1 VLKTPIQPDAEAT
14 ALFLD
19 VDGTLLD
26 IREHPA
32 DVVADHSLID
42 LLGHS
47 ARRVSGA
54 LCLITGRA
62 LDDVDRIFAPARFPT
77 AGAHG
82 AEIRLPDGRRADPP
96 EVLFPDAAF
105 TRLARFVESQPGLL
119 LEKKHGGASLHYR
132 KAPQLAD
139 ACHDEVHAILAEI
152 GDDFRLIAGKMVFE
166 IAPGSHDKGK
176 AIATFMENNPFAGRQ
191 PVFLGDDVTDEDG
204 FQVVNAQGGISI
216 VVGDRENTQ
225 ARYRLPDVESVRTWL
240 RSSFLAPKTE
250 KELA

>member
-1 VLKTPIQPDAEAT
+1 MLKTPNKPDAEAT

-26 IREHPA
+26 IREHPG

-96 EVLFPDAAF
+96 EVRFPDAAF
-105 TRLARFVESQPGLL
+105 TRLEMFAESNTGLL

-139 ACHDEVHAILAEI
+139 ACHEEVREILAEI
-152 GDDFRLIAGKMVFE
+152 GDDFRIIAGKMVFE

-176 AIATFMENNPFAGRQ
+176 AIATFMECSPFSGRQ

-204 FQVVNAQGGISI
+204 FRIVNERGGISI
-216 VVGDRENTQ
+216 LVGERENTE
-225 ARYRLPDVESVRTWL
+225 ARFRLPDVESVRTWL
-240 RSSFLAPKTE
+240 RSSFLASKTQ

>member
-1 VLKTPIQPDAEAT
+1 MLKTPNKPDATTT

-26 IREHPA
+26 LREHPG

-54 LCLITGRA
+54 LCLISGRA
-62 LDDVDRIFAPARFPT
+62 LDDVDRIFAPAQFPT

-96 EVLFPDAAF
+96 EVRFPDAAF
-105 TRLARFVESQPGLL
+105 TRLNEFADAHAGLL

-139 ACHDEVHAILAEI
+139 ACHAEVQEILAEI
-152 GDDFRLIAGKMVFE
+152 GEDFRLIAGKMVFE

-176 AIATFMENNPFAGRQ
+176 AIAKFMENSPFAGRQ

-204 FQVVNAQGGISI
+204 FRVVNAHGGISI
-216 VVGDRENTQ
+216 LVGERDDTE
-225 ARYRLPDVESVRTWL
+225 ARFRLPDVESVRTWL
-240 RSSFLAPKTE
+240 RSSFLATTTK
-250 KELA
+250 KEFA

>member
-1 VLKTPIQPDAEAT
+1 MLKTPIKPDAGTA

-26 IREHPA
+26 IREHPG

-54 LCLITGRA
+54 LCLISGRA
-62 LDDVDRIFAPARFPT
+62 LEDIDRIFAPARFPT

-96 EVLFPDAAF
+96 EVRFPEEAF
-105 TRLARFVESQPGLL
+105 TRLSEFADSHAGLL

-132 KAPQLAD
+132 KAPKLID
-139 ACHDEVHAILAEI
+139 ACRDEVHEILTEI
-152 GDDFRLIAGKMVFE
+152 GNDFRVIAGKMVFE

-176 AIATFMENNPFAGRQ
+176 AIATFLDCDPFAGRQ
-191 PVFLGDDVTDEDG
+191 PVFVGDDVTDEDG
-204 FQVVNAQGGISI
+204 FRVVNAQGGISI
-216 VVGDRENTQ
+216 VVGDREDTE
-225 ARYRLPDVESVRTWL
+225 ASFRLPDVESVRTWL
-240 RSSFLAPKTE
+240 RSSFLANKTK
-250 KELA
+250 KEFA

>member
-1 VLKTPIQPDAEAT
+1 MLKNPEKPDSET
-14 ALFLD
+14 SALFLD

-26 IREHPA
+26 IREHPG

-62 LDDVDRIFAPARFPT
+62 LDDVDRIFAPALFPT

-96 EVLFPDAAF
+96 EVRFPDAAF
-105 TRLARFVESQPGLL
+105 TRLNKFADSHAGLL

-132 KAPQLAD
+132 KAPQLAE
-139 ACHDEVHAILAEI
+139 ACLDEVREILSEI

-176 AIATFMENNPFAGRQ
+176 AIATFMEYSPFAGRQ
-191 PVFLGDDVTDEDG
+191 PIFLGDDVTDEDG
-204 FQVVNAQGGISI
+204 FKVVNASGGISI
-216 VVGDRENTQ
+216 LVGEREDTE
-225 ARYRLPDVESVRTWL
+225 ARFRLPDVESVRTWL
-240 RSSFLAPKTE
+240 RSSFLAGKTH